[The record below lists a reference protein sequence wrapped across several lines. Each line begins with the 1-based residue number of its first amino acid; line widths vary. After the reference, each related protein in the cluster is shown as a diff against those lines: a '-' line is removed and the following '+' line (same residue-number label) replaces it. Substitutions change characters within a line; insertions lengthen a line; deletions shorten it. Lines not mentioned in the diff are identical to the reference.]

1 MKTSFYPNLQYNP
14 LAIAQLAGG
23 LLKTGVGL
31 IQRGK
36 ANKWLKNNQEPV
48 EGLQREFGEGQAI
61 ANNMANTGMPSEQ
74 YNLAMQNIQRQ
85 QLSALRGAN
94 DRRGGILAVAGNQAQ
109 GNDAVA
115 ELDAQNAAARQN
127 NQRYAVGVNNQ
138 VGNIKRDL
146 FDKNVRQRYLRKYE
160 EMMGQLG
167 SGNQNLTGGID
178 SLASAGIGMIGQ
190 GGGNA
195 GGGDGG
201 IGGGVDFD
209 SWWGSHK
216 PKYGT
221 FKNIN

>member
-74 YNLAMQNIQRQ
+74 YNLAMKNIQRQ

-138 VGNIKRDL
+138 VGNINRDL

-178 SLASAGIGMIGQ
+178 SLASAGIGAFGQ

-201 IGGGVDFD
+201 VGGGVDFD

-221 FKNIN
+221 F